1 MENNVVELKFDRVNE
16 YFEKFK
22 KEYDADYERNKT
34 SRTRTVIPYHM
45 LIRPAVASGMGL
57 IVVFMVHYGF
67 SDIPKINSNDILG
80 ALSHMIEILSS
91 WVIPAAA
98 LAFIAAFLINIFKV
112 MANSYEITDEY
123 TKTEYYH
130 KIKSRML
137 NKLRTELH
145 DSITE
150 GMLVF
155 DTTGMIVSPNLST
168 NENKKIF
175 NEAERRL
182 KEWKTV

>member
-1 MENNVVELKFDRVNE
+1 MENNLVELKFDRVNE

-22 KEYDADYERNKT
+22 KEYDADYEANKEKG
-34 SRTRTVIPYHM
+34 TRTVIPYHK
-45 LIRPAVASGMGL
+45 LITPTVSSGIVL
-57 IVVFMVHYGF
+57 IAFFIANHVSSVL
-67 SDIPKINSNDILG
+67 PKTNSNDISDSS
-80 ALSHMIEILSS
+80 SHMSEILSS
-91 WVIPAAA
+91 WVIPAMA
-98 LAFIAAFLINIFKV
+98 LVLIASFLVNFV
-112 MANSYEITDEY
+112 RMMAHSYETTIEY
-123 TKTEYYH
+123 TKNEYYR

-137 NKLRTELH
+137 NKLRAELH

-150 GMLVF
+150 SMLVF

-175 NEAERRL
+175 SEAERRL

>member
-22 KEYDADYERNKT
+22 KEYDDEYERNKT
-34 SRTRTVIPYHM
+34 SGTRTIVPYHM

-57 IVVFMVHYGF
+57 IVVFMAHYGF
-67 SDIPKINSNDILG
+67 SGIPKIKSNDISG

-91 WVIPAAA
+91 WVIPAMA
-98 LAFIAAFLINIFKV
+98 LVLIASFLVNFV
-112 MANSYEITDEY
+112 RMMVHSYETTIEY
-123 TKTEYYH
+123 TKNEYYR

-150 GMLVF
+150 SMLVF

-175 NEAERRL
+175 SEAERRL
-182 KEWKTV
+182 KEWKIV

>member
-1 MENNVVELKFDRVNE
+1 MENNLVELKFDRVNE

-22 KEYDADYERNKT
+22 KEYDDYYEENKEKG
-34 SRTRTVIPYHM
+34 TRTVIPYHM
-45 LIRPAVASGMGL
+45 LIGPSVMTVINLIAVCSVNFVFSEITKTNSNEISGS
-57 IVVFMVHYGF
+57 VHY
-67 SDIPKINSNDILG
+67 IYEVI
-80 ALSHMIEILSS
+80 SS
-91 WVIPAAA
+91 WIMPMMAIFSMTLLVVT
-98 LAFIAAFLINIFKV
+98 FIRMFS
-112 MANSYEITDEY
+112 NSYETTIEY
-123 TKTEYYH
+123 TKNEYYR

-150 GMLVF
+150 SMLVF

-175 NEAERRL
+175 SEAERRL